1 MCQSVHSLSA
11 RCCHFRYRVHKA
23 CAERA
28 PHNCGL
34 PRELIDYFRKQV
46 VLTSALSP
54 SNENFVS
61 PSEGHSARPPLQK
74 VSTVSEPDS
83 GKENDH
89 FVIHELSKEPSKSE
103 FVLVNYRG
111 KETKSLFSLSLSL
124 SLSSIQ
130 SHYGGEE
137 TTS

>member
-1 MCQSVHSLSA
+1 M
-11 RCCHFRYRVHKA
+11 HKA
-23 CAERA
+23 CAEKA

-61 PSEGHSARPPLQK
+61 PSEGHSVRPPLQK
-74 VSTVSEPDS
+74 VSTVSEPD
-83 GKENDH
+83 GGRDNE

-103 FVLVNYRG
+103 LLFVN
-111 KETKSLFSLSLSL
+111 
-124 SLSSIQ
+124 
-130 SHYGGEE
+130 
-137 TTS
+137 

>member
-1 MCQSVHSLSA
+1 MLHIN
-11 RCCHFRYRVHKA
+11 CHFRYRVHKG
-23 CAERA
+23 CAEKA

-61 PSEGHSARPPLQK
+61 SSEGHSARPPLQK

-83 GKENDH
+83 GKENDQ
-89 FVIHELSKEPSKSE
+89 FIIQELSKEPSKSK
-103 FVLVNYRG
+103 FVFY
-111 KETKSLFSLSLSL
+111 K
-124 SLSSIQ
+124 
-130 SHYGGEE
+130 
-137 TTS
+137 